1 MFQPLAKITG
11 YLFGFLIATVLVV
24 FTTAYLIIDSQPT
37 VTSQAQILKEP
48 PAPPVE
54 LTEVQKEGKTIFNAN
69 CASCHKLYKKA
80 VGPAL
85 AGVADKYER
94 DWLYSW
100 IKNSAALIASGDAQ
114 AVAVYN
120 EYGQANM
127 NAFPQLSNED
137 IDKIL
142 EYTSIPKP

>member
-1 MFQPLAKITG
+1 MFQPLVKITG
-11 YLFGFLIATVLVV
+11 YLFGFLIATTLVV
-24 FTTAYLIIDSQPT
+24 FGTAYLILNSQPIAN
-37 VTSQAQILKEP
+37 SQAQAKIEP

-54 LTEVQKEGKTIFNAN
+54 LTEVQKEGKNIFNTN
-69 CASCHKLYKKA
+69 CAACHKLYKKA

-85 AGVADKYER
+85 FGVAEKYER
-94 DWLYSW
+94 DWLYKW

-142 EYTSIPKP
+142 EYTSVPKP

>member
-24 FTTAYLIIDSQPT
+24 FTTAYLIINSQPK
-37 VTSQAQILKEP
+37 VRSQAPTFIDAGGLP
-48 PAPPVE
+48 LE
-54 LTEVQKEGKTIFNAN
+54 LTEIQKEGKNLFNAN
-69 CASCHKLYKKA
+69 CASCHKLYKKTM
-80 VGPAL
+80 GPAL

-94 DWLYSW
+94 EWLYKW

-127 NAFPQLSNED
+127 NVFPQLSNED

-142 EYTSIPKP
+142 EYTSVPKP